1 MAKQKVTLYLDDNS
15 IRLLVT
21 QNQRIK
27 AWANLPLEPGLVKN
41 NVITNDSEI
50 STRIRQLFKVHD
62 IKTKKVIVGISGLH
76 CLSRPIILPQLP
88 DEMLNEVVPREAKRL
103 LPVPLETLYLTW
115 QSIPAPDGKTQVFLI
130 AVPRNTVDSLLKTMR
145 QAGLTPYFLGLKPLL
160 LTNLTKDT
168 TGIMIDVAN
177 NEFDVVVVSEGI
189 SQPVRTISFA
199 DEELSW
205 SQKLPII
212 INDTERTIAFFNANN
227 PGKTLA
233 ANVPIFASGE
243 LTNNQELCLKLSQE
257 TGHPVIP
264 LSSSLEHPEN
274 FIPGQYIANIALAL
288 YKSPPKKKSVSL
300 EINLNVLP
308 VVYQPKNISLT
319 NILILPAAVVLVVLF
334 FFLALLARNASTDV
348 TSIKNELR
356 ATEQLLQQRTLQKQ
370 ELNNNIAQL
379 EKQLG
384 NMTARVSQF
393 TAAADSL
400 EKQTTVLNSDLKIT
414 MAALPEVVTLKSIIH
429 TGNLTVSGRTPEEK
443 TLLAYVKKLADS
455 GTFADVT
462 VTSITRNKDNKMD
475 FTLLGNH
482 EGQNIS
488 ASSFEIAINN
498 LPSDV
503 NLLQMSSI
511 KGLMIITA
519 NTSVQDSILS
529 YVRRLE
535 SSGRFRDVSVTNMT
549 RTDSGKVE
557 FVLNLKTGE

>member
-50 STRIRQLFKVHD
+50 STRIRQLFKFHN

-88 DEMLNEVVPREAKRL
+88 VEMLNEVVPREAKRL
-103 LPVPLETLYLTW
+103 LPVPLESLYLTW

-264 LSSSLEHPEN
+264 LSSSLEHPE
-274 FIPGQYIANIALAL
+274 
-288 YKSPPKKKSVSL
+288 K
-300 EINLNVLP
+300 
-308 VVYQPKNISLT
+308 
-319 NILILPAAVVLVVLF
+319 
-334 FFLALLARNASTDV
+334 
-348 TSIKNELR
+348 
-356 ATEQLLQQRTLQKQ
+356 
-370 ELNNNIAQL
+370 
-379 EKQLG
+379 
-384 NMTARVSQF
+384 
-393 TAAADSL
+393 
-400 EKQTTVLNSDLKIT
+400 
-414 MAALPEVVTLKSIIH
+414 EVH
-429 TGNLTVSGRTPEEK
+429 
-443 TLLAYVKKLADS
+443 
-455 GTFADVT
+455 
-462 VTSITRNKDNKMD
+462 
-475 FTLLGNH
+475 
-482 EGQNIS
+482 
-488 ASSFEIAINN
+488 
-498 LPSDV
+498 
-503 NLLQMSSI
+503 
-511 KGLMIITA
+511 
-519 NTSVQDSILS
+519 LS
-529 YVRRLE
+529 
-535 SSGRFRDVSVTNMT
+535 
-549 RTDSGKVE
+549 
-557 FVLNLKTGE
+557 